1 MKISN
6 ETRGYFWVSPLI
18 VVLLMTTLFPVL
30 YIFGLGFFENYLPT
44 GRVFWIGLANYME
57 TLKDPLFYKV
67 FGNTAVYVL
76 FSVLLHLAL
85 GLFLAVFLDKRNR
98 FSSLSS
104 GLRVVFIIPWLLSWS
119 VASSIWLLIL
129 NPSGVLNSF
138 LITNGIIADK
148 ISWFGSP
155 EYAMVWIILITTWKA
170 FPFYMMLIYAALTT
184 IPEELY
190 ESASIDGANLFQKF
204 YYVSLQS
211 IIPTM
216 LTLGVLDVIWSIR
229 QYDIFALTTG
239 GGPLDST
246 RTLSLHVYST
256 AFENLRFGLASSQ
269 GMLIMLISS
278 LISIFYIRLYSQAEK

>member
-1 MKISN
+1 MNLGREAK
-6 ETRGYFWVSPLI
+6 GYIWVAPMTI
-18 VVLLMTTLFPVL
+18 VLLLTTLVPVV
-30 YIFGLGFFENYLPT
+30 YILGLGFFENYLPT
-44 GRVFWIGLANYME
+44 GRVIWAGLANYRE
-57 TLKDPLFYKV
+57 TLSDPLFYKV
-67 FGNTAVYVL
+67 LGNTAVYVI
-76 FSVLLHLAL
+76 FSVLLHLAI

-98 FSSLSS
+98 FAVLSS

-129 NPSGVLNSF
+129 NPSGVLNSI
-138 LITNGIIADK
+138 LIGLGLLEDK
-148 ISWFGSP
+148 VAWFGSP
-155 EYAMVWIILITTWKA
+155 DFAMVWIILITAWKA

-190 ESASIDGANLFQKF
+190 ESASIDGANLVQKF
-204 YYVSLQS
+204 YYVSFQS
-211 IIPTM
+211 ILPTM
-216 LTLGVLDVIWSIR
+216 LTLGVLDIIWSIR

-269 GMLIMLISS
+269 GIMIMLISS
-278 LISIFYIRLYSQAEK
+278 LISVFYIRLYSRAEG